1 MLRRLGASEEDMLVI
16 QTNLACTY
24 YRLGR
29 LAEALPMYRDAYS
42 GRLKL
47 HGKEHGETLL
57 VASNYAATLAE
68 LQRFEE
74 TMSLLRKMM
83 PVAPRVLG
91 ESDTVTLKLRL
102 LYGRVLCEDTTA
114 TLDDLREA
122 VATLEDAGRT
132 ARRVLGGA
140 HPLTTG
146 IEIFLQNARTALRA
160 RETPPPSSP
169 VTSV

>member
-1 MLRRLGASEEDMLVI
+1 M
-16 QTNLACTY
+16 
-24 YRLGR
+24 
-29 LAEALPMYRDAYS
+29 
-42 GRLKL
+42 
-47 HGKEHGETLL
+47 
-57 VASNYAATLAE
+57 ASNYAATLAE

-122 VATLEDAGRT
+122 VATLADTEPI

-140 HPLTTG
+140 HPLSG
-146 IEIFLQNARTALRA
+146 AIGRSLQNARTVLHACEA
-160 RETPPPSSP
+160 GEEVVS
-169 VTSV
+169 

>member
-102 LYGRVLCEDTTA
+102 LYGRVLFEDNRA

-122 VATLEDAGRT
+122 VATLEDTIRIV
-132 ARRVLGGA
+132 RRVLGGA
-140 HPLTTG
+140 HPLLVN
-146 IEIFLQNARTALRA
+146 IENTLRESRMALAAREGTPPGNAR
-160 RETPPPSSP
+160 P
-169 VTSV
+169 

>member
-1 MLRRLGASEEDMLVI
+1 MLRRDRPIVI

-102 LYGRVLCEDTTA
+102 LYGRVLYRDDGA

-122 VATLEDAGRT
+122 VTMLEETERT
-132 ARRVLGGA
+132 TRRVMGGA
-140 HPLTTG
+140 HPTTTN
-146 IEIFLQNARTALRA
+146 IERNLQIARAVLAA
-160 RETPPPSSP
+160 RETPGRS
-169 VTSV
+169 